1 MDKMIIYVSYDESQY
16 VNYYH
21 LICGNEKQ
29 IEFCPEEKLGQLFNI
44 IKKSHCNIDL
54 CIVRSRTASRW
65 DFESDFNYNEI
76 ELEKD
81 EKCKLNEI
89 CEVIN
94 QALDIEKTE
103 DELEFVFQ
111 GKAVIKTADD
121 NIGGIEE
128 IEKTLVQAEEILKNG
143 GEEMTELV
151 RIIKEKYERMTCNE

>member
-1 MDKMIIYVSYDESQY
+1 M
-16 VNYYH
+16 
-21 LICGNEKQ
+21 
-29 IEFCPEEKLGQLFNI
+29 
-44 IKKSHCNIDL
+44 
-54 CIVRSRTASRW
+54 
-65 DFESDFNYNEI
+65 
-76 ELEKD
+76 
-81 EKCKLNEI
+81 
-89 CEVIN
+89 IN

-143 GEEMTELV
+143 GEEMTELA